1 MWSQTEDQLKLHTLK
16 WKLEKAAVQS
26 SLNVSSSESL
36 ALARGTTSFLQRFYA
51 QHSALREIVKHVA
64 SLLLGTKHM
73 ATAGAV
79 GQTLKS
85 AALYL

>member
-1 MWSQTEDQLKLHTLK
+1 MKD
-16 WKLEKAAVQS
+16 AVQS
-26 SLNVSSSESL
+26 SLNVSSSASL
-36 ALARGTTSFLQRFYA
+36 ALARGTTSFLKRFYA

-64 SLLLGTKHM
+64 SLLRVAKHM